1 MSSPQKFVSFLP
13 VPDGRSGSAVAA
25 GGPTRVLDPEWNRLI
40 FRAPALPNPQA
51 IFDPTPFRNQQGRNH
66 LGFRPNHA

>member
-13 VPDGRSGSAVAA
+13 VQAGRSGAAAPVA
-25 GGPTRVLDPEWNRLI
+25 GPTRILDPEWNRLI

-51 IFDPTPFRNQQGRNH
+51 IFDPMPFRSQQGTRH
-66 LGFRPNHA
+66 PGFRTGRA